1 MFCDLKTLSMEELV
15 GRLRVAEDRFE
26 PSVEEVTNK
35 AGQLMMTED
44 DWVAKHKSRV
54 MTESSTSSGGK
65 SGGNSHY
72 SKKGKNG
79 ARGGGGGNRD
89 PRDSG
94 GKEHTSMGTPRRKG
108 RCNKCKVYG
117 HWARECKK
125 VKEPAEAAHHAN
137 VDADP
142 QPALLV
148 AQVCNLVRT
157 TGVATP
163 QVFLNQERVIPS
175 KYEEGSWVLD
185 TELLTT

>member
-1 MFCDLKTLSMEELV
+1 
-15 GRLRVAEDRFE
+15 
-26 PSVEEVTNK
+26 
-35 AGQLMMTED
+35 MMTED
-44 DWVAKHKSRV
+44 DWVANHKSRV

-142 QPALLV
+142 HPALLV

-163 QVFLNQERVIPS
+163 
-175 KYEEGSWVLD
+175 
-185 TELLTT
+185 